1 MLLKLVRFHL
11 PGARLIE
18 CLIDLVEVRRLLL
31 KLLLKHGLL
40 LGLKRVVIFSLAL
53 FLSREQRGNMQ
64 FFLLKIVLGLSSR
77 ILGFPL

>member
-1 MLLKLVRFHL
+1 MRFHL
-11 PGARLIE
+11 TGARLIE